1 MVVMVVMVTMVVL
14 TSMVVVMVMA
24 PVVVV
29 MMMVMMM
36 VVMMMVAVARNLSP
50 CVVDALKFGSS
61 IGYCERDHVAALTKA
76 KKSTTCSQSARRKD
90 EFFLGLG

>member
-14 TSMVVVMVMA
+14 TSMVVVMMMA

-29 MMMVMMM
+29 VMM
-36 VVMMMVAVARNLSP
+36 VMMMVAVARNLSP

-61 IGYCERDHVAALTKA
+61 IGYSERDHVAALTKT
-76 KKSTTCSQSARRKD
+76 KKSTTFSQSVTRKND
-90 EFFLGLG
+90 FFLGPG

>member
-14 TSMVVVMVMA
+14 TSMVVVMMMA

-29 MMMVMMM
+29 VMM
-36 VVMMMVAVARNLSP
+36 VMMMVAVASP
-50 CVVDALKFGSS
+50 CAVDALKFGSS
-61 IGYCERDHVAALTKA
+61 IGYSERDHVAALTKT
-76 KKSTTCSQSARRKD
+76 KKSTTFSQSVRRKD